1 MSNFKIGYSQYD
13 FADLQHQEIQEKIK
27 YARKYNKPIICECN
41 FFNPRSLVSA
51 IRNEVFYLKSYPND
65 GVNHS
70 KDCRFYNDGTG
81 NSSSYSAFKYD
92 HDEGIIDVKLDAFFM
107 KKTRSK
113 LSKSNV
119 SVHSNSKPRN
129 STSLL
134 GLLRKVWYESSLYI
148 YRPDK
153 NYNSVFDKVLF
164 RNFRH
169 LKSSRRNS
177 ENFLSL
183 INPAWE
189 MNVYNVTKKITVDF
203 PIIVGIL
210 DCFELDHENK
220 KYYLKLKGY
229 KNTIKITEEDY
240 NNYVRFCNG
249 KAAWQNYEKS
259 HRKPM
264 DIVICQCEIKK
275 IRNSSNKFLSL
286 SEGTNIQS
294 MAVTD
299 TYIPYDSSYER
310 KMADYLVD
318 NQRSF
323 KKPMAILEDSKL
335 MPDFIITDI
344 YKNACIEIWGMSNN
358 CDYNIRKKEKIK
370 MYTDQNI
377 RLIQWE
383 PLKEKSM
390 PKLPDIFTTSNAT
403 N

>member
-148 YRPDK
+148 Y
-153 NYNSVFDKVLF
+153 
-164 RNFRH
+164 
-169 LKSSRRNS
+169 
-177 ENFLSL
+177 
-183 INPAWE
+183 NPAWE

-318 NQRSF
+318 NQHLHH
-323 KKPMAILEDSKL
+323 K
-335 MPDFIITDI
+335 
-344 YKNACIEIWGMSNN
+344 C
-358 CDYNIRKKEKIK
+358 
-370 MYTDQNI
+370 
-377 RLIQWE
+377 
-383 PLKEKSM
+383 LKTGR
-390 PKLPDIFTTSNAT
+390 I
-403 N
+403 